1 VGHPPL
7 HIAIQGVSM
16 AHEYKLTVLF
26 KNTDEKISLSGKF
39 EDEDWARLEEFTQ
52 YADEL
57 LTTKFVQDGM
67 PASLKIRSDKGSGVV
82 ISAKLPPWD
91 DVTVFLHKFRPI
103 GLQSESTYFVK
114 ICNILTKELAHP
126 YFRSMIEQEREI
138 YAGKGMQAQFQVRSD
153 NVLLNSE
160 KVLDDWLNA
169 YEYHRDKKKRA
180 FIESLHTM
188 LPLEASK
195 VMFLSLLGV
204 KTIAIHNVA
213 ELTRVVLGKQKSVES
228 AVRHPS

>member
-1 VGHPPL
+1 
-7 HIAIQGVSM
+7 M
-16 AHEYKLTVLF
+16 AHQYKLTVLF
-26 KNTDEKISLSGKF
+26 KNADEKISLSGKF

-57 LTTKFVQDGM
+57 LKTKFVQDGM
-67 PASLKIRSDKGSGVV
+67 PASLKIRWDEKSGVE
-82 ISAKLPPWD
+82 SFSTLPPWD

-103 GLQSESTYFVK
+103 GLQSESTSFVK
-114 ICNILTKELAHP
+114 ICSILTKELAHP
-126 YFRSMIEQEREI
+126 YFRRMIKEQREI
-138 YAGKGMQAQFQVRSD
+138 YAGKRMQAQFQIRSD
-153 NVLLNSE
+153 NDLLNSE
-160 KVLDDWLNA
+160 KVLYDWLNA

-180 FIESLHTM
+180 FIDSLHTM

-195 VMFLSLLGV
+195 VIFLSLLSV